1 MLHHSVNSPLATLAQ
16 RYVSFQPEQN
26 IQLIVS
32 DDAQSLAAVE
42 RVLSSSDDVPGKD
55 LLRLSTGTDLGHV
68 RSYLMEVRLEAD
80 EKVTDPSPRIS
91 ILHALGNTSSFTS
104 HLPCHQDTNGG
115 GDVIMS
121 KSQASP
127 STPKKRKSR
136 HHESTEEVV
145 DEPPQHQQSTQK
157 GDLEHLEVL
166 YNLWKGAGK
175 QVNLWDWLQGYK
187 NHVTGQNE
195 DGESGN
201 ENGNAIGGDHG
212 TDTQADRGDGKKRKR
227 ENDVDINEDGIH
239 ASFVRFCEEARM
251 LGMVRARGKGV
262 GRKADEVVK
271 GVTLL

>member
-1 MLHHSVNSPLATLAQ
+1 
-16 RYVSFQPEQN
+16 
-26 IQLIVS
+26 
-32 DDAQSLAAVE
+32 
-42 RVLSSSDDVPGKD
+42 
-55 LLRLSTGTDLGHV
+55 
-68 RSYLMEVRLEAD
+68 
-80 EKVTDPSPRIS
+80 VTDPSPRIS

-104 HLPCHQDTNGG
+104 HLQPTPAAANARNQ
-115 GDVIMS
+115 S
-121 KSQASP
+121 SP

-136 HHESTEEVV
+136 HTESTDHNIEGPEN
-145 DEPPQHQQSTQK
+145 HK

-187 NHVTGQNE
+187 NQITGQDEDEEDVANNE
-195 DGESGN
+195 GENQG
-201 ENGNAIGGDHG
+201 E
-212 TDTQADRGDGKKRKR
+212 GKKRKR
-227 ENDVDINEDGIH
+227 QLDDVDEDGIH

>member
-1 MLHHSVNSPLATLAQ
+1 M
-16 RYVSFQPEQN
+16 
-26 IQLIVS
+26 
-32 DDAQSLAAVE
+32 
-42 RVLSSSDDVPGKD
+42 
-55 LLRLSTGTDLGHV
+55 
-68 RSYLMEVRLEAD
+68 
-80 EKVTDPSPRIS
+80 TDPSPRIS

-104 HLPCHQDTNGG
+104 HLQPTHPTNANGG
-115 GDVIMS
+115 QV
-121 KSQASP
+121 QNSP

-136 HHESTEEVV
+136 HVETTDDNTEES
-145 DEPPQHQQSTQK
+145 ENQK

-187 NHVTGQNE
+187 NHITGQDE
-195 DGESGN
+195 DDDAEAADKEDEKEGE
-201 ENGNAIGGDHG
+201 
-212 TDTQADRGDGKKRKR
+212 GKKRKR
-227 ENDVDINEDGIH
+227 KLDDVDEDGIH

>member
-1 MLHHSVNSPLATLAQ
+1 
-16 RYVSFQPEQN
+16 
-26 IQLIVS
+26 
-32 DDAQSLAAVE
+32 
-42 RVLSSSDDVPGKD
+42 
-55 LLRLSTGTDLGHV
+55 
-68 RSYLMEVRLEAD
+68 
-80 EKVTDPSPRIS
+80 VTDPSPRIS

-104 HLPCHQDTNGG
+104 HLESAHLANANGG
-115 GDVIMS
+115 HV
-121 KSQASP
+121 QNSP

-136 HHESTEEVV
+136 HIEPTDEDTESGY
-145 DEPPQHQQSTQK
+145 QKQK

-187 NHVTGQNE
+187 NHITGQDDDEE
-195 DGESGN
+195 DTADMEGEK
-201 ENGNAIGGDHG
+201 EGG
-212 TDTQADRGDGKKRKR
+212 GKKRKR
-227 ENDVDINEDGIH
+227 QLDDVDEDGIH

>member
-1 MLHHSVNSPLATLAQ
+1 
-16 RYVSFQPEQN
+16 
-26 IQLIVS
+26 
-32 DDAQSLAAVE
+32 
-42 RVLSSSDDVPGKD
+42 
-55 LLRLSTGTDLGHV
+55 
-68 RSYLMEVRLEAD
+68 
-80 EKVTDPSPRIS
+80 
-91 ILHALGNTSSFTS
+91 
-104 HLPCHQDTNGG
+104 
-115 GDVIMS
+115 MS

-127 STPKKRKSR
+127 STPKKWKSR

-145 DEPPQHQQSTQK
+145 DEPPQNEQSNQK

-187 NHVTGQNE
+187 NHFTGQNDNE
-195 DGESGN
+195 DGDDD
-201 ENGNAIGGDHG
+201 ENGNDNGNGNDVGGDHG
-212 TDTQADRGDGKKRKR
+212 TDTQADRGDGKKKKR

>member
-1 MLHHSVNSPLATLAQ
+1 
-16 RYVSFQPEQN
+16 
-26 IQLIVS
+26 
-32 DDAQSLAAVE
+32 
-42 RVLSSSDDVPGKD
+42 
-55 LLRLSTGTDLGHV
+55 
-68 RSYLMEVRLEAD
+68 
-80 EKVTDPSPRIS
+80 VTDPSPRIS

-104 HLPCHQDTNGG
+104 HLQPTPANANGKN
-115 GDVIMS
+115 VQS
-121 KSQASP
+121 SP

-136 HHESTEEVV
+136 HTEPTDHATEE
-145 DEPPQHQQSTQK
+145 PANQK

-187 NHVTGQNE
+187 NHITGQDEDNDENDVDGDRERQE
-195 DGESGN
+195 DGE
-201 ENGNAIGGDHG
+201 
-212 TDTQADRGDGKKRKR
+212 GKKRKR
-227 ENDVDINEDGIH
+227 KLDDVDEDGIH